1 MANIGFGK
9 NTNPNAQEMGY
20 DMYQTSLGETLGAI
34 AEDAWNFNPT
44 SSIARYSELTD
55 IRSKNENE
63 EFISKEILNKKYAK
77 DGLFFYED
85 EKQSTVDIFLERKQ
99 AERKRQSII
108 QRGPRGFVAGT
119 AKFGTSFVT
128 SMADPVN
135 LVAAFIPIVGQA
147 RFASMVA
154 RHGFTKARFY
164 KGLKEGFVGA
174 TAVEPIVYGVA
185 QSEQAD
191 YDLLDSFTAI
201 SFGTVLG
208 GGLHVGA
215 GKLKDFSTR
224 RKFEKK
230 VAEAR
235 AKAGIEN
242 AEKAELNLYK
252 EYYPETSDIMKGLA
266 KTDPETRNILL
277 AKAMEDM
284 SMGRK
289 VDVMEVAKSDPVLR
303 KSIVNEK
310 VPDNQKVDTSKPDN
324 DVTLK
329 NTEVTNEKVAKDELE
344 QEVDFYEGQ
353 KITEAQERDLD
364 LELETTRAE
373 LAPLK
378 EKQKALGLD
387 DIETESAAKE
397 VDEVNTKGKEI
408 KNAIIDGIN
417 CLNGK

>member
-1 MANIGFGK
+1 
-9 NTNPNAQEMGY
+9 
-20 DMYQTSLGETLGAI
+20 
-34 AEDAWNFNPT
+34 
-44 SSIARYSELTD
+44 
-55 IRSKNENE
+55 
-63 EFISKEILNKKYAK
+63 
-77 DGLFFYED
+77 LFFYED

-284 SMGRK
+284 FMGRK

-303 KSIVNEK
+303 KAIVNEK